1 MRYLNGFL
9 CVLLTLFTIVQYNDP
24 DAPLWILIYGL
35 PAIWAGLAAYRP
47 DVFAHNEWLLGVL
60 GLNLLGIGA
69 GAVYLWPTEISTWW
83 EKEEVREGLGLIIT
97 TLSLLAVGILFGAGG
112 TSMPRILSAESM
124 GYGQGRRKSIKTR
137 SAG

>member
-1 MRYLNGFL
+1 MRYLNAFL
-9 CVLLTLFTIVQYNDP
+9 CVLLTGFTIVQYNDP

-60 GLNLLGIGA
+60 GLNLLGTGA

-83 EKEEVREGLGLIIT
+83 EKEQVREGMGLIIT
-97 TLSLLAVGILFGAGG
+97 TLSLLAVVYTLWRLRNVDAAHFAG
-112 TSMPRILSAESM
+112 
-124 GYGQGRRKSIKTR
+124 
-137 SAG
+137 

>member
-1 MRYLNGFL
+1 MRYLNAFL

-47 DVFAHNEWLLGVL
+47 SAFAHNEWLLGML
-60 GLNLLGIGA
+60 ALNLLAIGA
-69 GAVYLWPTEISTWW
+69 GSIYLWPAEISTWW

-97 TLSLLAVGILFGAGG
+97 TLSLMAVVYPLWHLRYIEAAHLAG
-112 TSMPRILSAESM
+112 
-124 GYGQGRRKSIKTR
+124 
-137 SAG
+137 

>member
-1 MRYLNGFL
+1 MRHLNAFL

-60 GLNLLGIGA
+60 GLNLLGIE
-69 GAVYLWPTEISTWW
+69 AVGGLPVAHRNLHLVGKGGGS
-83 EKEEVREGLGLIIT
+83 RGLGADHHNPQPFRCWVH
-97 TLSLLAVGILFGAGG
+97 SLALAA
-112 TSMPRILSAESM
+112 R
-124 GYGQGRRKSIKTR
+124 
-137 SAG
+137 

>member
-1 MRYLNGFL
+1 MRYLNAFL

-69 GAVYLWPTEISTWW
+69 GAFGYTLWRWRH
-83 EKEEVREGLGLIIT
+83 VD
-97 TLSLLAVGILFGAGG
+97 AAHFVG
-112 TSMPRILSAESM
+112 
-124 GYGQGRRKSIKTR
+124 
-137 SAG
+137 